1 MYEFPAGDV
10 PGEPIFVPRSA
21 KAAEGDGWLLVLVYR
36 GATDKSDLA
45 VFDAT
50 DITKGPVGLAHLPRR
65 VPYGFHGNWRPD

>member
-1 MYEFPAGDV
+1 V

-21 KAAEGDGWLLVLVYR
+21 KAEEGDGWLLVLVYR